1 MYDEELEKL
10 KIEHL
15 IFPFSLLVVGLLI
28 SLVVFLAEQ
37 CWANSQVYIEWT
49 MPGIAK
55 EIDC

>member
-37 CWANSQVYIEWT
+37 CWAKWLQ
-49 MPGIAK
+49 
-55 EIDC
+55 